1 MRVVPVARRML
12 FSSRRRAL
20 LGVLGVAAALVMAL
34 SLDAV
39 FAGATRQVSRYIDS
53 SPADVIVSENG
64 VRTIH
69 MSVSVL
75 SDSVV
80 ADVAELAGVAWTE
93 PILFTSDSVESDSG
107 GRRPSYVFG
116 YGPGGQ
122 GGPASVVAGVE
133 PGPGELVLDESAASG
148 LGIEVGDRVRILGRA
163 WRVSG
168 LTTGMTSIV
177 NTTVYV
183 RYDDLGDLLGRKG
196 TASYILVGSTGDPER
211 LAREIEEATGQT
223 AQTRPR
229 FSAEERAIVREM
241 STDLMLI
248 MSVAA
253 FIVALAVIGL
263 TLYASV
269 LSRLRDIGVMK
280 ALGSNASRISR
291 IVLAQAVWTTSI
303 ALAVAVALT
312 YTIGAVVAALAPDID
327 LVVEAS
333 SVARI
338 GIAAAAISMVAAVI
352 PIFRVARVD
361 PASVFRRPS

>member
-1 MRVVPVARRML
+1 ML
-12 FSSRRRAL
+12 FASRRRAV
-20 LGVLGVAAALVMAL
+20 LGVLGVAVALVMAL
-34 SLDAV
+34 ALAGV
-39 FAGATRQVSRYIDS
+39 FAGATRQVSRYIDT
-53 SPADVIVSENG
+53 SPADVIVSERG

-75 SDSVV
+75 SGSVV
-80 ADVAELAGVAWTE
+80 ETIAELPGVVWVE
-93 PILFTSDSVESDSG
+93 PILFTGDSVESDSG

-116 YGPGGQ
+116 YEPGGR
-122 GGPASVVAGVE
+122 GGPATLVAGEE
-133 PGPGELVLDESAASG
+133 PDSGELVLDESAAIG
-148 LGIEVGDRVRILGRA
+148 LGVSVGDHVQTLGRD
-163 WRVSG
+163 WKVSG

-177 NTTVYV
+177 NTTAYV
-183 RYDDLGDLLGRKG
+183 RVDDLAELLGRRG
-196 TASYILVGSTGDPER
+196 TASYILVGSEGDPDE
-211 LAREIEEATGQT
+211 LAGRIEEATGQT

-280 ALGSNASRISR
+280 ALGSSGSHITRL
-291 IVLAQAVWTTSI
+291 VVAQAVWTTSI
-303 ALAVAVALT
+303 ALVVAVGLT
-312 YTIGAVVAALAPDID
+312 YAIGTAVAALAPDTD

-333 SVARI
+333 SVTRTGVAAVVI
-338 GIAAAAISMVAAVI
+338 GFVAAVI
-352 PIFRVARVD
+352 PVVRVSRVD
-361 PASVFRRPS
+361 PASVFRRLS